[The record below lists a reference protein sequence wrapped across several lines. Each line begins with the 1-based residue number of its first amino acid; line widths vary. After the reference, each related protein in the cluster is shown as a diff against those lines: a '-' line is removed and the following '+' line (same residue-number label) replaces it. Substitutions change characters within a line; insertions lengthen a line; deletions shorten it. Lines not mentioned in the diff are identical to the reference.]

1 MKLPWNSHSGFKLD
15 LAANLT
21 ASAWSMLIQLVCVP
35 LYIRFLGV
43 EAYGLIGFY
52 LMLQAMLQVLDLGL
66 SPTMNR
72 EMARYSVQP
81 EKADEARD
89 LVRTLEVGY
98 WLIGM
103 VIGAAILMAAPWL
116 AVHWIK
122 AGAIPVRSVV
132 QTVMLMGA
140 LAFFQWPFSFY
151 QGGLVGLRH
160 QVLVNVMKV
169 GAATL
174 VGLGGVLIIWRV
186 STTIHALLIWQI
198 CVNAVCVATLRICL
212 WSSLPSSER
221 RARFD
226 LVVAQNVRGFAAGM
240 TGIAV
245 TSLVLTQADK
255 LLASKLFSLRTFG
268 YYALAWSLANSPLVV
283 AGCLFNVSFPRMSAL
298 VSAGDEEAMSQLYH
312 RGSQLMA
319 VLILPVAAIVSLFS
333 FEILHL
339 WIGNSETASGAAP
352 ILSVLFAGSAI
363 NALLYLPFVL
373 QLAAGWTKLPLV
385 AGVVSIMIL
394 VPLMF
399 PMAKYFGPVGAAS
412 IWTMLNVLNM
422 LIAVPIMHR
431 RLLRGET
438 WNYFEDIGLP
448 LLGVVST
455 VTLGRLMFTKFDSRL
470 ATIAVLSGL
479 WLVSQLVAVLA
490 APLVRTS
497 LVHHFSKRS
506 VSYV

>member
-1 MKLPWNSHSGFKLD
+1 
-15 LAANLT
+15 
-21 ASAWSMLIQLVCVP
+21 MLIQMVCVP
-35 LYIRFLGV
+35 FYIRFLGV
-43 EAYGLIGFY
+43 EAYGLLGFY
-52 LMLQAMLQVLDLGL
+52 LLLQAMLQVLDLGL
-66 SPTMNR
+66 SPTMSR

-98 WLIGM
+98 WLIGV
-103 VIGAAILMAAPWL
+103 VIGAVILMAAPWF

-122 AGAIPVRSVV
+122 ASAIPVRSVV
-132 QTVMLMGA
+132 QAVMLMGA
-140 LAFFQWPFSFY
+140 LAFFQWPVSFY
-151 QGGLVGLRH
+151 QGGLVGLRR
-160 QVLVNVMKV
+160 QVLVNALKV
-169 GAATL
+169 GTATL
-174 VGLGGVLIIWRV
+174 VGAGGVLIVWRV
-186 STTIHALLIWQI
+186 STTIHALLLWQV
-198 CVNAVCVATLRICL
+198 CVNAVCVLALRICL
-212 WSSLPSSER
+212 WRSLPSSER

-226 LVVAQNVRGFAAGM
+226 LVVARNVRGFAAGM

-255 LLASKLFSLRTFG
+255 LLASKLFSLKTFG
-268 YYALAWSLANSPLVV
+268 CYALAWSLANTPLIV
-283 AGCLFNVSFPRMSAL
+283 AACLFNVSFPRMSAL

-319 VLILPVAAIVSLFS
+319 ALILPAAAIVSLFS
-333 FEILHL
+333 FEILRL
-339 WIGNSETASGAAP
+339 WIGNNETASGTAP

-385 AGVVSIMIL
+385 AGVVSIVIL
-394 VPLMF
+394 VPLMI

-412 IWTMLNVLNM
+412 IWAILNVLNM

-438 WNYFEDIGLP
+438 WKYYGDIGLP
-448 LLGVVST
+448 LLGVVSV
-455 VTLGRLMFTKFDSRL
+455 VTIGRLAFTKFDSRPE
-470 ATIAVLSGL
+470 IVAVLIGL

-490 APLVRTS
+490 TPLVRTS
-497 LVHHFSKRS
+497 LVQHFCKRS